1 MRPTKLLPQM
11 LALALLTGCATATP
25 GFDGAPTAYG
35 PARERQIFHALR
47 RLKAE
52 PTQRAAVLAAFDATD
67 PRLKMLGAQD
77 AEAQARLRA
86 LDIRGADY
94 LSKVAPIADQ
104 RATLLAERLRVE
116 AEFSRAV
123 AASLSEDQWQT
134 WAALFRTRDPG
145 WAIDDGFASDEDG
158 AFGGGRRR

>member
-1 MRPTKLLPQM
+1 MRSNLLLPGL
-11 LALALLTGCATATP
+11 LAILLLSACATATP

-52 PTQRAAVLAAFDATD
+52 PSQRAAVLAAFDATD
-67 PRLKMLGAQD
+67 PRLKGLAAQD
-77 AEAQARLRA
+77 AEALAQLRA

-94 LSKVAPIADQ
+94 LQRVAPIADQ
-104 RATLLAERLRVE
+104 RAALLAERLRIE

-134 WAALFRTRDPG
+134 WAALFRTREPG
-145 WAIDDGFASDEDG
+145 WTFDDGYGSEEDG
-158 AFGGGRRR
+158 PRGGGRRR